1 VTAIPLIKIAQHD
14 IYYARRN
21 KGQAE
26 FIKMSEINHIT
37 GRQIAA
43 ARALTGLGQVELAKK
58 SNISAPTV
66 RRMEAER
73 RPIPPSNNLR
83 AVIAVLESAGVIFVP
98 ENGEGAGVR
107 LRKEATAARGS

>member
-1 VTAIPLIKIAQHD
+1 
-14 IYYARRN
+14 
-21 KGQAE
+21 
-26 FIKMSEINHIT
+26 MSDINHVT

-43 ARALTGLGQVELAKK
+43 ARALTGLGQVELAKQ

-73 RPIPPSNNLR
+73 RPIPLSNNLR

-98 ENGEGAGVR
+98 ENGEGVGVR
-107 LRKEATAARGS
+107 LRKDAK